1 MFCIFIVVLL
11 LQQSLFLTAN
21 DFKKLVLMGLLDK
34 LVTLFGLRKQE
45 VKVLVVGLNNSG
57 KTTVLN
63 HFKSE
68 DDKSTEIVPTV
79 GFNIE
84 KFKSKFLLH
93 IALSRCYSFCCVS
106 LHFLITIDLFAHKLA
121 TAQTRS
127 HI

>member
-1 MFCIFIVVLL
+1 
-11 LQQSLFLTAN
+11 
-21 DFKKLVLMGLLDK
+21 MGLFDK

-63 HFKSE
+63 HFKAD

-84 KFKSKFLLH
+84 KFKSKPC
-93 IALSRCYSFCCVS
+93 IVN
-106 LHFLITIDLFAHKLA
+106 
-121 TAQTRS
+121 
-127 HI
+127 